1 QRLVRELEELES
13 RTRRRD
19 ILVDEQVVFEF
30 YAARLP
36 PDAYT
41 AGRLQGWLKRE
52 PAAAAGLCMQR
63 EDLLARDPGVNLGEQ
78 FPDQLAWEDL
88 RLRLTYQFEPGGAT
102 DGVSVTVPVALLNRV
117 PRYRFDWLVP
127 GLLREKCIQLVKGLP
142 KEKRKQLVPVP
153 DHVDRALAVLEP
165 GNVDLLQ
172 ALSLALGR
180 QGGPRLALEDWAPQK
195 LDDFYRMNVRVVDAD
210 GRLLGQGRNLDE
222 LVNRFRGDTRQSVS
236 SGRGHSPAR
245 SGISRWDFGDLPREW
260 RFQQAGLEILSF
272 PALLDESDSVAIV
285 LCDYPG
291 EARLQHRRG
300 VLRLL
305 RLHSAQQVKYL
316 RKQLLQGNEF
326 SLVLA
331 AASLERA
338 ALLEDLVDAAYLQ
351 AMAVDAAAPYAQNDF
366 LQMLE
371 RGRADVITRA
381 NELESMLLGSL
392 RVLADI
398 RRLLAA
404 LQAGAWPDARRDI
417 DAQLQ
422 RLLAAGFMRDT
433 PAPWLDQLP
442 RYLKAVRTRIERLPG
457 QYPKDQSH
465 PLQLQALA
473 APLWEAAARQPGL
486 L

>member
-1 QRLVRELEELES
+1 
-13 RTRRRD
+13 
-19 ILVDEQVVFEF
+19 
-30 YAARLP
+30 
-36 PDAYT
+36 
-41 AGRLQGWLKRE
+41 
-52 PAAAAGLCMQR
+52 M
-63 EDLLARDPGVNLGEQ
+63 
-78 FPDQLAWEDL
+78 
-88 RLRLTYQFEPGGAT
+88 
-102 DGVSVTVPVALLNRV
+102 
-117 PRYRFDWLVP
+117 
-127 GLLREKCIQLVKGLP
+127 
-142 KEKRKQLVPVP
+142 
-153 DHVDRALAVLEP
+153 
-165 GNVDLLQ
+165 
-172 ALSLALGR
+172 
-180 QGGPRLALEDWAPQK
+180 
-195 LDDFYRMNVRVVDAD
+195 
-210 GRLLGQGRNLDE
+210 
-222 LVNRFRGDTRQSVS
+222 
-236 SGRGHSPAR
+236 
-245 SGISRWDFGDLPREW
+245 
-260 RFQQAGLEILSF
+260 
-272 PALLDESDSVAIV
+272 LDESDSVAIV

-326 SLVLA
+326 NLVLA

-351 AMAVDAAAPYAQNDF
+351 AMAVDAAPPYAQNDF

-465 PLQLQALA
+465 TAAAAGTGGAAVGGRRQAARLAVAQRGGRPLPLA
-473 APLWEAAARQPGL
+473 AGGVPGFPLRPEPGNPPGGIRQAPAGAVAGGGTVVGQKPALNMWLKPAGRAGGIGCNFHRGMVSQLPRSL
-486 L
+486 LTGSTSAGTLRAITSSTQSTER